1 MEGAEG
7 RTSVV
12 VLTSLGSKKA
22 RKAVE
27 WFTYQSCKGLLL
39 PSKYEQVS
47 SARVSSPTVFNL
59 SSHPP
64 SWSPFLDKGHTHPI
78 TNS

>member
-22 RKAVE
+22 HKAVE
-27 WFTYQSCKGLLL
+27 WFTYQSL
-39 PSKYEQVS
+39 
-47 SARVSSPTVFNL
+47 
-59 SSHPP
+59 
-64 SWSPFLDKGHTHPI
+64 
-78 TNS
+78 